1 MARETKAQRL
11 AREATEREAQE
22 ATMAAEYLPRLMAA
36 LEKATR
42 EGFEITVKVG
52 LFVVREFGKVNL
64 YRDLA
69 LAPTFSWDNFY
80 DLEELEQTL
89 GSIEDARLEEVRQR
103 EIRRA
108 AFLKLNEEERTA
120 LGLSS
125 EFNW

>member
-11 AREATEREAQE
+11 AREATEREAME

-42 EGFEITVKVG
+42 EEFDLSVKDG
-52 LFVVREFGKVNL
+52 KFVVRECFSL
-64 YRDLA
+64 HRA
-69 LAPTFSWDNFY
+69 AIILAPTFSWDNFY

>member
-11 AREATEREAQE
+11 AREAAHRETME
-22 ATMAAEYLPRLMAA
+22 ATTAAEYLPRLMAA
-36 LEKATR
+36 LEKATQER
-42 EGFEITVKVG
+42 FDLSVKDG
-52 LFVVREFGKVNL
+52 KFVVRV
-64 YRDLA
+64 DLLLHRA
-69 LAPTFSWDNFY
+69 AIILAPTFSWDNFY
-80 DLEELEQTL
+80 DLETLEQTL
-89 GSIEDARLEEVRQR
+89 GSIEDARLEEARLR